1 MTRFCFTAAIFCSA
15 TLLFFVQPLVGRFL
29 LPVLGGS
36 PGVWNTC
43 LVFFQATLLAGY
55 WYADLLV
62 RRVPAAWQV
71 GVHATVLAAATA
83 CLPLATGFTAVE
95 GSPSLWLARTL
106 ATSVGLPF
114 FALCATAPLLQRWF
128 ARTGDPAAHD
138 PYFLYAASNAGSLAG
153 LLAYPALLEPLLSR
167 RGQSAVFTCGY
178 VGVAMAIVGCG
189 LLAMRRAP
197 AQERGASAA
206 VPPPGRR
213 RCLQVIALAAVP
225 SSLVL
230 GVTQHLTSDVAA
242 LPLLWVAPLA
252 IYLVTFMLAFSR
264 QPPLTAAAW
273 GRMLPYGAA
282 PAAFFLVSAT
292 HHSLAGM
299 LVAHLALLFV
309 AGMMCHRQ
317 LYELRPDP
325 ERLTGFYLLVSLGGV
340 LGGAFNALLA
350 PVAFAGV
357 VEYPLA
363 IALAF
368 WLRPQVGPDAVV
380 ARTRPRHALVGVLA
394 AAAAALLTV
403 AADALLDP
411 VRGLASVLALPAE
424 TLQPVLRAVPPLLL
438 VITLSAR
445 RLPLPAAAAVTGM
458 MLASPFAGLGGDLLL
473 QERSFFGVHRVVL
486 QPSGNWIMLNHGS
499 TLHGVQARRTAESE
513 TLTALSLQPTTYY
526 SRTGPLGDIVGLLES
541 ERRLRAVGV
550 VGLGVGTVAAYAK
563 PGMTL
568 HFFEIDPTVCRIAAD
583 PRYFTYLADAA
594 ADRTITLA
602 GFVGDGRLR
611 LAERL
616 PGSYDLVVID
626 AFASDSI
633 PMHLLTREAVAMYAA
648 RLKPGGAIAF
658 NVSNRYF
665 DLAPPLGA
673 IAASLGLHAAVR
685 ADQDVP
691 QIEREMGKHAS
702 VWVAVGDAARI
713 GSLRDSRPAW
723 QPIVVPDGY
732 RVWTDDYGNLFGAF
746 TGW

>member
-1 MTRFCFTAAIFCSA
+1 
-15 TLLFFVQPLVGRFL
+15 
-29 LPVLGGS
+29 
-36 PGVWNTC
+36 
-43 LVFFQATLLAGY
+43 
-55 WYADLLV
+55 
-62 RRVPAAWQV
+62 
-71 GVHATVLAAATA
+71 
-83 CLPLATGFTAVE
+83 
-95 GSPSLWLARTL
+95 
-106 ATSVGLPF
+106 
-114 FALCATAPLLQRWF
+114 
-128 ARTGDPAAHD
+128 
-138 PYFLYAASNAGSLAG
+138 
-153 LLAYPALLEPLLSR
+153 
-167 RGQSAVFTCGY
+167 
-178 VGVAMAIVGCG
+178 
-189 LLAMRRAP
+189 
-197 AQERGASAA
+197 
-206 VPPPGRR
+206 
-213 RCLQVIALAAVP
+213 
-225 SSLVL
+225 
-230 GVTQHLTSDVAA
+230 
-242 LPLLWVAPLA
+242 
-252 IYLVTFMLAFSR
+252 
-264 QPPLTAAAW
+264 
-273 GRMLPYGAA
+273 
-282 PAAFFLVSAT
+282 
-292 HHSLAGM
+292 
-299 LVAHLALLFV
+299 
-309 AGMMCHRQ
+309 
-317 LYELRPDP
+317 
-325 ERLTGFYLLVSLGGV
+325 
-340 LGGAFNALLA
+340 
-350 PVAFAGV
+350 
-357 VEYPLA
+357 
-363 IALAF
+363 
-368 WLRPQVGPDAVV
+368 
-380 ARTRPRHALVGVLA
+380 
-394 AAAAALLTV
+394 
-403 AADALLDP
+403 
-411 VRGLASVLALPAE
+411 
-424 TLQPVLRAVPPLLL
+424 VPPLLL

-648 RLKPGGAIAF
+648 RLKPGGVIAF

-685 ADQDVP
+685 AGDGQACLGLGGGGGCRPDRQSARFPARLAADRRAGWLPGLDRRLRQPVRSVHRMVTAAAVP
-691 QIEREMGKHAS
+691 APRGVMRRSIVS
-702 VWVAVGDAARI
+702 AR
-713 GSLRDSRPAW
+713 RHR
-723 QPIVVPDGY
+723 
-732 RVWTDDYGNLFGAF
+732 R
-746 TGW
+746 